1 MIADAW
7 SIFLLIDEWLRLY
20 RAPDERLPELR
31 LSFRDYVVVER
42 GIADTPL
49 WNKDFGYWKKRLDDL
64 PSAPELPL
72 AKQPAELDAPRTVR
86 LSTVLNPSVWES
98 FKARIRRNGLTPS
111 GLLVAAY
118 AETLARWSSSPRFT
132 LNMTLFN
139 RLPLHDQV
147 NDIVGDFSS
156 LNLLVVDAASGVS
169 FRDRAH
175 AIQRQLW
182 ENNSE
187 YCETSLSSCCPK
199 TVGISALCLL
209 YDL

>member
-1 MIADAW
+1 MPALAQAAMSGQLLPADTWPLFDIRAARYLRDGKERFRLFLDFDAMIADAW

-132 LNMTLFN
+132 LK
-139 RLPLHDQV
+139 
-147 NDIVGDFSS
+147 IG
-156 LNLLVVDAASGVS
+156 
-169 FRDRAH
+169 RAH
-175 AIQRQLW
+175 
-182 ENNSE
+182 
-187 YCETSLSSCCPK
+187 
-199 TVGISALCLL
+199 V
-209 YDL
+209 